1 MLEND
6 NNFVTCK
13 AQSVSG
19 SSSLNVHDF
28 LKSIQLEN
36 LVERE
41 QVRSDVK
48 LLHHMTLRDCQ
59 VTMDVLVDICH
70 EELKK
75 IMVNEHLWCSW
86 CLCYLCPW

>member
-1 MLEND
+1 MTII
-6 NNFVTCK
+6 FVTCK
-13 AQSVSG
+13 VQSVSA

-28 LKSIQLEN
+28 LKSIQ

-48 LLHHMTLRDCQ
+48 LLHHMTLRDPQ

-70 EELKK
+70 EELK
-75 IMVNEHLWCSW
+75 NHSE
-86 CLCYLCPW
+86 